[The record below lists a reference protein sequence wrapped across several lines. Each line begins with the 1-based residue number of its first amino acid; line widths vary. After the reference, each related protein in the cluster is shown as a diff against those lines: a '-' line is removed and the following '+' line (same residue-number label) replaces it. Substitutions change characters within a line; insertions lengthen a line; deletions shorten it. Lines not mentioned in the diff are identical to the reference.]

1 MWKIFTRKNI
11 NKGSMAKSTIETK
24 GLDPKKFQATA
35 YPILFAIAFA
45 HFINDLLQIIIPSIY
60 PLLKE
65 NYTLSFTQVGFITF
79 VYQVMA
85 SLLQPVVGFYTD
97 KRPQPYALAI
107 GMCFTLGGLAMLAFA
122 SSYALILL
130 SVGLVGIGSSI
141 FHPEASRV
149 AYLASGGKSGL
160 AQSIFQVGGNSGTA
174 IGPLLVI
181 LLVIPYGQTHILWFL
196 LLALLGIFV
205 LSQIARWYK
214 KHLIFRKANK
224 IKVLEYPPR
233 LSKKQVKGAIGILL
247 VLIFSKYIYMTSISS
262 YFTFYLIDKFGVSI
276 PESQFYLFLFFGSV
290 ALGTFLGGPL
300 GDRFGRKYVIWFSI
314 LGSAPFALLLPY
326 VDLFWTG
333 TLVIMVGL
341 VLSSAFSAILVFA
354 QELLPG
360 KVGMISGLFFGFA
373 FGIAG
378 LGSAALGYLADHTSI
393 TFVYKLCS
401 FLPLI
406 GIMAFLLPNIKS
418 RSGITSGDK

>member
-1 MWKIFTRKNI
+1 MSDKALN
-11 NKGSMAKSTIETK
+11 TIDSKLVQKTV
-24 GLDPKKFQATA
+24 
-35 YPILFAIAFA
+35 YPILFAIAFS
-45 HFINDLLQIIIPSIY
+45 HFLNDLLQIVIPSIY

-65 NYTLSFTQVGFITF
+65 NFSLSFTQIGFITF
-79 VYQVMA
+79 VYQLTA
-85 SLLQPVVGFYTD
+85 SLLQPVVGFHTD
-97 KRPQPYALAI
+97 KKPMPYSLAF
-107 GMCFTLGGLAMLAFA
+107 GMGFTMLGLTFLAFA
-122 SSYALILL
+122 SNYFLILV
-130 SVGLVGIGSSI
+130 SVALVGVGSSI

-149 AYLASGGKSGL
+149 AYLASGGKRGL

-196 LLALLGIFV
+196 LFALLGIFV

-233 LSKKQVKGAIGILL
+233 LRKKQVKGAIGILL

-406 GIMAFLLPNIKS
+406 GGVAYFLPNL
-418 RSGITSGDK
+418 RSKPAKLK

>member
-1 MWKIFTRKNI
+1 MNTK
-11 NKGSMAKSTIETK
+11 IETK
-24 GLDPKKFQATA
+24 ETIDVKMFQKTA
-35 YPILFAIAFA
+35 YPILFAIAFS
-45 HFINDLLQIIIPSIY
+45 HLLNDLLQIIIPSIY

-65 NYTLSFTQVGFITF
+65 SYSLSFTQIGFITL
-79 VYQVMA
+79 VYQLTA
-85 SLLQPVVGFYTD
+85 SLLQPVVGFQTD
-97 KRPQPYALAI
+97 KKPMPFSLAF
-107 GMCFTLGGLAMLAFA
+107 GMCFTIAGLALLAFA
-122 SSYALILL
+122 SNYAVILV

-149 AYLASGGKSGL
+149 AYLASGGKRGL

-181 LLVIPYGQTHILWFL
+181 LIVIPYGQTHILWFL
-196 LLALLGIFV
+196 ILGFLGILV
-205 LSQIARWYK
+205 LYKIAHWYD
-214 KHLIFRKANK
+214 KHLTFRKAHK
-224 IKVLEYPPR
+224 IKVKDYPPR
-233 LSKKQVKGAIGILL
+233 LRKKQVKGSIGILL
-247 VLIFSKYIYMTSISS
+247 ILIFSKYIYMTSISS
-262 YFTFYLIDKFGVSI
+262 YFTFYLIDKFNVSI
-276 PESQFYLFLFFGSV
+276 PDSQFYLFLFFGSV

-314 LGSAPFALLLPY
+314 LGSAPFAMLLPY

-333 TLVIMVGL
+333 TLVVIIGL

-378 LGSAALGYLADHTSI
+378 LGSALLGYLADHTSI
-393 TFVYKLCS
+393 EFVYKLCS

-406 GIMAFLLPNIKS
+406 GAVAYFLPNVRTHS
-418 RSGITSGDK
+418 VTTSED